1 MSEVRSEWKG
11 DGEMGESSQK
21 IKIFS
26 YEISLGD
33 VYVEHILYMYTVTIV
48 SNRE

>member
-1 MSEVRSEWKG
+1 MRSEWKG

-26 YEISLGD
+26 YEISKSWGCICRAYT
-33 VYVEHILYMYTVTIV
+33 VYVH
-48 SNRE
+48 SNCSQQ